1 MIICTDGIVA
11 FTNEAIS
18 VPESGG
24 GDVSVCVTVDQI
36 GNFQN
41 LLTVLLVATQGT
53 ASEYI

>member
-36 GNFQN
+36 GN